1 MSGQKKTTA
10 SPWFV
15 YLLQCGDGSIYT
27 GITTDIA
34 RRLAMHESGKGAKYT
49 RMRGPLTLLGAE
61 AHPDRSSASRAEY
74 AIKQL
79 SPTAKREKALA
90 MTWARPSHS
99 LQAQQA
105 PHRASGSS

>member
-1 MSGQKKTTA
+1 MSDQKETV
-10 SPWFV
+10 SRPWFV

-49 RMRGPLTLLGAE
+49 RMRGPLTLLGLE
-61 AHPDRSSASRAEY
+61 AYPDRSSASRAEY

-79 SPTAKREKALA
+79 SPAAKREKALA
-90 MTWARPSHS
+90 MMSAHPS
-99 LQAQQA
+99 
-105 PHRASGSS
+105 R